1 MPWTVCDLF
10 FIRLLITPS
19 CLQCTFFMENW
30 VKWFLGD
37 KQYLRPCLHLIV
49 TSISGGCSGKQT
61 PLNTGVSWSKKC
73 CDSIT
78 QTLSKCSVNDHQ
90 FVFWTTRTSYN
101 HPLEFLRLIY
111 IIVFLSI
118 YLIFTLIYFI
128 YYAFVLLLLFISLIF
143 LFLIYFTYFMFHVC
157 IFYCNLVIWIF

>member
-1 MPWTVCDLF
+1 MPCTVCDLF

-37 KQYLRPCLHLIV
+37 KQYLRPCLNLIV
-49 TSISGGCSGKQT
+49 TSISGGCSGEQT

-73 CDSIT
+73 CDLIT
-78 QTLSKCSVNDHQ
+78 QTLLKCSVNDHQ

-101 HPLEFLRLIY
+101 HPLSFCAWLF
-111 IIVFLSI
+111 FLSI
-118 YLIFTLIYFI
+118 YLIFTLIY
-128 YYAFVLLLLFISLIF
+128 LFITHLYCYLFLLSFSF
-143 LFLIYFTYFMFHVC
+143 LFILFILCFMHVH
-157 IFYCNLVIWIF
+157 FYCNLVIWIL